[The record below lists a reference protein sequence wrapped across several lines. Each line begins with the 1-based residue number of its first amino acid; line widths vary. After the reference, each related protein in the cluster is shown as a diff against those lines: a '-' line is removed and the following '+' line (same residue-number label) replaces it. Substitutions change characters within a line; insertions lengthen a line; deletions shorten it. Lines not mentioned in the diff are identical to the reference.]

1 MTMTVLRTY
10 LKRVKPKVIHCR
22 VYKTFSNDS
31 FQDCVSSKLFLGL
44 ITMVSK
50 NCYKRLYFMNNSLTG
65 AHMKTSQLKK
75 VILEMDLTLTDLLFS
90 TNEITLSIFLERQR
104 LVTNDKEIAD
114 DILKKCFSNAV
125 KNERIR
131 KFSDTK
137 PLADNISYSTLK
149 S

>member
-1 MTMTVLRTY
+1 
-10 LKRVKPKVIHCR
+10 
-22 VYKTFSNDS
+22 
-31 FQDCVSSKLFLGL
+31 
-44 ITMVSK
+44 MVSK
-50 NCYKRLYFMNNSLTG
+50 NCYKRLYFMNNSLTS

-90 TNEITLSIFLERQR
+90 TNEITLSIFLERQS

-114 DILKKCFSNAV
+114 DILKKCFSIAV

-137 PLADNISYSTLK
+137 PLAANISHSTLK